1 MNKVYEVMGFA
12 GIALTVIGQILCV
25 ESALMGQTMWMI
37 ANVLYLT
44 KAVKQKMGKA
54 EIVRNVVM
62 SAVTCGLIMKILFF

>member
-1 MNKVYEVMGFA
+1 MNKVYEVMGFV

-62 SAVTCGLIMKILFF
+62 SAVTCGLIVKILFF

>member
-12 GIALTVIGQILCV
+12 GIILTVVGQILCV

-44 KAVKQKMGKA
+44 KAVKQNMGKA

-62 SAVTCGLIMKILFF
+62 SAVTCGLIIKILFF